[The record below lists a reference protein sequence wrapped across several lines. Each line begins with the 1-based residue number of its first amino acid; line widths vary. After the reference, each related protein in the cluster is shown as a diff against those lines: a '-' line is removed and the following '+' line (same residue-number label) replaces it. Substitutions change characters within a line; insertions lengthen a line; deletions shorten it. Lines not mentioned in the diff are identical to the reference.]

1 MGTRGSAS
9 RQELVGEHWVTSI
22 LAAVACGIACDIS
35 LRTCASVVE
44 KFEPI
49 FGRYSVH
56 RTPKGAVY
64 ILDTLKAPYWTIPA
78 GLSFVGQ
85 AQAPRKTVVVGT
97 ISDHAGASSPKYRS
111 VAREA
116 LKVAD
121 RVVFVGPNAGHVSKL
136 RQDELGEKLF
146 VFQTSY
152 QASAF
157 LSDKLSPGEL
167 VYIKASRSDH
177 LERVMLSVIDQVV
190 CWRERCKVPD
200 TNCLSCRNF
209 RTPHAP
215 PFGLASGTARVRES
229 EQCSLKPAADQDG

>member
-1 MGTRGSAS
+1 MISVSERAQAS
-9 RQELVGEHWVTSI
+9 SRS
-22 LAAVACGIACDIS
+22 S
-35 LRTCASVVE
+35 S
-44 KFEPI
+44 PI

-56 RTPKGAVY
+56 KKPKGAVY
-64 ILDTLKAPYWTIPA
+64 VLDSVKAPYWTIPA

-85 AQAPRKTVVVGT
+85 ARAPRKTVVVGT
-97 ISDHAGASSPKYRS
+97 ISDYAGASSPKYRS

-177 LERVMLSVIDQVV
+177 LERVMLSDLAEVV
-190 CWRERCKVPD
+190 CWREPCRRQVACKH
-200 TNCLSCRNF
+200 CSNF
-209 RTPHAP
+209 YKPHRP
-215 PFGLASGTARVRES
+215 PFGVDRRHAL
-229 EQCSLKPAADQDG
+229 